1 MAEAGLPMTSDELA
15 SRMSTD
21 PAVVRRT
28 MAGLRDAGI
37 VRSEKGHGGGWS
49 LERELSKVTMRDVHE
64 ALGITDLFTLG
75 TRTESPGCIVEQ
87 TVNRAMK
94 GALDVAERVLLEQL
108 GGVNLAAIAAEVA
121 IASRGKN
128 ARASRTRRKASR
140 GK

>member
-1 MAEAGLPMTSDELA
+1 MAEAGVPVTSDELA

-37 VRSEKGHGGGWS
+37 VRSQKGHGGGWS
-49 LERELSKVTMRDVHE
+49 LERALDEVTMRDVHE
-64 ALGITDLFTLG
+64 ALGITDLFTIAI
-75 TRTESPGCIVEQ
+75 RTESPGCFVEQ

-94 GALDVAERVLLEQL
+94 DALEAAERVLLQQL
-108 GGVNLAAIAAEVA
+108 GDVKLAAIAAEVA
-121 IASRGKN
+121 TASRGAN
-128 ARASRTRRKASR
+128 AGAPRTKRKATG

>member
-1 MAEAGLPMTSDELA
+1 MAEAGMPMTSKEIA

-28 MAGLRDAGI
+28 MAGLRNAGI

-49 LERELSKVTMRDVHE
+49 LKRALENVTMRDVYE
-64 ALGITDLFTLG
+64 ALDITDVFTIG
-75 TRTESPGCIVEQ
+75 TRTESPGCFVEQ

-94 GALDVAERVLLEQL
+94 AALDASESVLLQQL
-108 GGVNLAAIAAEVA
+108 GGVSLAAIAAEVA
-121 IASRGKN
+121 SRGAN
-128 ARASRTRRKASR
+128 ARAPRTRRKATG

>member
-49 LERELSKVTMRDVHE
+49 LERALENVTMRDVYE
-64 ALGITDLFTLG
+64 ALGITDVFTIG
-75 TRTESPGCIVEQ
+75 TRTESPGCFVEQ
-87 TVNRAMK
+87 AVNRAMK
-94 GALDVAERVLLEQL
+94 GALDASESVLLQQL
-108 GGVNLAAIAAEVA
+108 GGLSLAAIAAEVA
-121 IASRGKN
+121 SRGAN
-128 ARASRTRRKASR
+128 ARAPRTRRKAPG